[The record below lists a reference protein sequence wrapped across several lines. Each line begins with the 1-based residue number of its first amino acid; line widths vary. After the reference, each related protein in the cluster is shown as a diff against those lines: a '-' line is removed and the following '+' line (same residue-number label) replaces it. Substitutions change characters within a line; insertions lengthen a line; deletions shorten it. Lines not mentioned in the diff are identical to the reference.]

1 MRISTWYNTTQD
13 KYSTEYRQFI
23 LDRDPGYVN
32 KQGHI
37 LIATIYFYDNKVFFD
52 REAQEKYF
60 YKKIYSAK
68 QRVKKKIIKFIEK
81 L

>member
-1 MRISTWYNTTQD
+1 MRISTWYNTTQN

-23 LDRDPGYVN
+23 LDHDPGHIN

-37 LIATIYFYDNKVFFD
+37 LISTVYFYDKKFFFD